1 MSFSATDAA
10 FEGFR
15 LARRRPSTMLWWALA
30 YIVMLGVPMA
40 LAAPAIASLMAATEA
55 LQSSR
60 QPSMEDIRALSSS
73 YLSIAGWFLVPAV
86 VIGTMLNAAVVRSVL
101 EPGRSAFG
109 YLRLGMDEVR
119 VFVVS
124 LIIGI
129 VTMIAMTV
137 LCTLA
142 GIVVGFAANGYPLLW
157 LAVVAIVLGIIA
169 IFALLAV
176 RLSLAIPI
184 TVAERRIA
192 PFASWGLTKGRFWP
206 LLGLA
211 LLAFVLSMVVSLLSG
226 IVSMP
231 ITMVTGGGLAQ
242 LGDLEGEPLQ
252 AILAAAWPGLLAWCV
267 VNAIFSALQLA
278 VLYAPFSAAYAQIK
292 GVAPA
297 ED

>member
-15 LARRRPSTMLWWALA
+15 IARRRPSTMLWWALA
-30 YIVMLGVPMA
+30 YVVMLGLPVA
-40 LAAPAIASLMAATEA
+40 LAAPSIASLMATTEA
-55 LQSSR
+55 LQSSS
-60 QPSMEDIRALSSS
+60 QPSMEDIRALSSA
-73 YLSIAGWFLVPAV
+73 YLSMAGWFLVPAI

-124 LIIGI
+124 LVIGI

-137 LCTLA
+137 LCCIA
-142 GIVVGFAANGYPLLW
+142 GVVVGFAANGYPLLW
-157 LAVVAIVLGIIA
+157 LAFVAIVLGIIA
-169 IFALLAV
+169 VFALLAV

-211 LLAFVLSMVVSLLSG
+211 LLAGVLSIVVSLLSG

-231 ITMVTGGGLAQ
+231 ITMATGGGLAQ

-252 AILAAAWPGLLAWCV
+252 AILAVAWPGLLAWCV

-278 VLYAPFSAAYAQIK
+278 VLYAPFSAAYRDIK
-292 GVAPA
+292 GG
-297 ED
+297 DTGTI